1 MMRAMLAALGS
12 GGRYVPFRSCRSP
25 ELTRRDRRSRPH
37 TFTRTVMPH
46 SPRRACAAVAL
57 CAGAIV
63 GCHSDKHTAPAPTGS
78 LTVDVTTSG
87 DGALGAVVIS
97 GPNGYSKT
105 IASTQTLTG
114 LTLGSYTVVADSS
127 TAPDSIIGTVI
138 DTGTVTGSPATVT
151 AGTAATASVT
161 YSEKGHV
168 GGLWVANN
176 STLTIPEYSSNQ
188 LTVTASLAPADT
200 LSTMNGSAGLALD
213 PNGNMWES
221 SFLTDTLK
229 MYSLAARNAGGA
241 PSPTAI
247 LTSSALNH
255 PENLAFDAQGNL
267 WVANRA
273 GHNIIEFTASQ
284 IAGAGAQ
291 TPTVV
296 IGAGGTNAP
305 YGVTFDGSG
314 NLWVAYL
321 LGSPQLVEFPAS
333 QIASSGS
340 PVPTVSITGAS
351 VMHPDGIAFDAS
363 GNLWAS
369 NNSGTVVEFTPT
381 QLAATGSPAATTT
394 ITMPSGSFPFGIA
407 FDNRGSLWVSDDQN
421 GIMYALSSAQLAAG
435 GTPTPA
441 VALTVT
447 NLTFA
452 PEQPMFDPSATAL
465 GLSASAVRM
474 SPRSTTRA
482 HSQNLNAVA
491 SRN

>member
-1 MMRAMLAALGS
+1 
-12 GGRYVPFRSCRSP
+12 
-25 ELTRRDRRSRPH
+25 
-37 TFTRTVMPH
+37 MPH
-46 SPRRACAAVAL
+46 SPRRAYTAVAL
-57 CAGAIV
+57 CAAAIV

-105 IASTQTLTG
+105 IASTQTLAG

-151 AGTAATASVT
+151 AGTAATAHVT
-161 YSEKGHV
+161 YGEKGHV

-176 STLTIPEYSSNQ
+176 GTTTIPEYSSNQ

-200 LSTMNGSAGLALD
+200 LSTMTGPAGLALD

-221 SFLTDTLK
+221 SFETDTLK
-229 MYSLAARNAGGA
+229 MYSLASRNAGGA

-247 LTSSALNH
+247 LTSSALDH
-255 PENLAFDAQGNL
+255 AENLTFDAQGNL
-267 WVANRA
+267 WVANSA

-284 IAGAGAQ
+284 LAAAGAQ

-296 IGAGGTNAP
+296 IGAGGTNGP
-305 YGVTFDGSG
+305 YGVAFDGSG
-314 NLWVAYL
+314 NLWAAYF
-321 LGSPQLVEFPAS
+321 LGSAPQLVEFTTS

-340 PVPTVSITGAS
+340 PAPNVSITGAS
-351 VMHPDGIAFDAS
+351 VGHPEAIAFDAS

-369 NNSGTVVEFTPT
+369 NISGTVVEFPPP
-381 QLAATGSPAATTT
+381 QLAASGIPTATTT
-394 ITMPSGSFPFGIA
+394 ITMPFGSLPFGIA
-407 FDNRGSLWVSDDQN
+407 FDNRGSLWVSDEEH

-441 VALTVT
+441 VAVTVT
-447 NLTFA
+447 NLSFA
-452 PEQPMFDPSATAL
+452 PEQPMFDPGATAL
-465 GLSASAVRM
+465 GLSASGVRM